1 MACLSSE
8 DAAECRRR
16 HVRILE
22 NLRDRGS
29 DERVRRLKVDNAVV
43 SKYILAPVHASAPW
57 LHAAAGFD
65 GAEID
70 SESGAAACLV
80 APVPEARR
88 ACRAGG
94 VGGGGWPDRRV
105 LCAAARAR
113 IYPTPVRSIQLTCRA
128 AAGVGGGGGGV
139 SPVATAAFGAAGRS
153 GSTLTPSEPRQ
164 RVGSR
169 WR

>member
-1 MACLSSE
+1 MTFAPGERFSNCDGRFEREAGCDVVGALNALRRRSGVPPLAELAAALRSDAMACLSA
-8 DAAECRRR
+8 DDVAECRRR

-70 SESGAAACLV
+70 GESGAAACLV
-80 APVPEARR
+80 APAPDDAERVLAALQALE
-88 ACRAGG
+88 
-94 VGGGGWPDRRV
+94 VGWP
-105 LCAAARAR
+105 
-113 IYPTPVRSIQLTCRA
+113 
-128 AAGVGGGGGGV
+128 
-139 SPVATAAFGAAGRS
+139 F
-153 GSTLTPSEPRQ
+153 
-164 RVGSR
+164 
-169 WR
+169 

>member
-1 MACLSSE
+1 MSVVRGRV
-8 DAAECRRR
+8 AECRRR

-70 SESGAAACLV
+70 GDSGAAACLV
-80 APVPEARR
+80 APVPGFLVLAALRALEA
-88 ACRAGG
+88 
-94 VGGGGWPDRRV
+94 GWLSHPD
-105 LCAAARAR
+105 
-113 IYPTPVRSIQLTCRA
+113 
-128 AAGVGGGGGGV
+128 G
-139 SPVATAAFGAAGRS
+139 
-153 GSTLTPSEPRQ
+153 
-164 RVGSR
+164 
-169 WR
+169 